1 MPETSRPTAASAERA
16 RSSLDAILKPQ
27 AVAVIGASRS
37 PNTIG
42 NQILSN
48 LVTHG
53 FTGAVYPV
61 NPTAKAIHA
70 IKAYPDVRSIPDAV
84 DMAVIAVPKQ
94 HVLDVARQCGEKGVQ
109 GLVVITAGFK
119 ETGAEGAERERA
131 LVAVVREHGMR
142 MVGPNCLGVL
152 NADPAYSMNA
162 TFAPEMPPF
171 GGSAFVSQSGA
182 MGVSVLDYARDY
194 GIGISQFVSIGNKPD
209 VSGNDLLMQWE
220 TDDAVRVILMYVENF
235 GNPRRFLE
243 TASRITRRKPIIVMK
258 SGRSQ
263 VGARAATSH
272 TGALAASDVA
282 VDALLAQAGVLRA
295 ATMEELFDMA
305 MAFGAGPLPKS
316 RRTVEV
322 TNSGGPGIL
331 AADAMEAAHLDLV
344 EPADATKDKIRPLL
358 SEEASVRNPLD
369 MVASASPS
377 AYRAALTH
385 LLADPSVD
393 AAVAIFVPPLGVK
406 QEDVAE
412 AIVEASRTAPAKPV
426 IAVLMGRNGLPQG
439 RAELHAAGIPAFI
452 FPESAAR
459 AMAALNRYREW
470 LERPIPDRGLL
481 PVDQARA
488 AAIVAR
494 AQREGRTKLTEL
506 ESLDLLSAYGIPT
519 APAELA
525 TSAEA
530 AAKIAARIGYP
541 LVMKIVSPEVVHKS
555 DVGGVKVD
563 VGTMEEVKL
572 GYAEIVR
579 NVTQA
584 VPGATVSGVLMQG
597 MVSGGRELIA
607 GVTRDPV
614 FGPLVMFGLGGIFVE
629 ALRDVAFR
637 VAPIGDLDAKDMTG
651 ELRGAAILAGM
662 RGQAGVDRGAVA
674 DVLRRLSQ
682 LAIDLPDVEE
692 LDINPLL
699 GFGDKC
705 VGVDGRVRVR
715 PRQQSTVSGQP

>member
-1 MPETSRPTAASAERA
+1 MPETNAIPAAAPPA
-16 RSSLDAILKPQ
+16 RSLLDAILKPS
-27 AVAVIGASRS
+27 AVAVIGASRL

-48 LVTHG
+48 LVRHG

-70 IKAYPDVRSIPDAV
+70 IKAFPAIGSIPDPV

-94 HVLDVARQCGEKGVQ
+94 HVPDVARQCGQKGVK

-119 ETGAEGAERERA
+119 ETGAEGAERERQ
-131 LVAVVREHGMR
+131 LVEIVREFGMR

-194 GIGISQFVSIGNKPD
+194 GIGIAQFVSIGNKPN

-220 TDDAVRVILMYVENF
+220 HDEAVRVILMYVENF

-243 TASRITRRKPIIVMK
+243 IASRITRKKPIIVMK
-258 SGRSQ
+258 SGRSR

-295 ATMEELFDMA
+295 ETMEGLFDMA
-305 MAFGAGPLPKS
+305 MAFGAAPLPKS
-316 RRTVEV
+316 RRTVVV

-331 AADAMEAAHLDLV
+331 AADAMEAARLDLV

-377 AYRAALTH
+377 AYRQALTF
-385 LLADPSVD
+385 LLADAGVD
-393 AAVAIFVPPLGVK
+393 AAVAIFVPPLGVR

-412 AIVEASRTAPAKPV
+412 AIVAASRTAPAKPV
-426 IAVLMGRNGLPQG
+426 IAVLMGRDGLPQG
-439 RAELHAAGIPAFI
+439 RAELHSAGIPAYI

-459 AMAALNRYREW
+459 AMAALNKYREW
-470 LERPIPDRGLL
+470 LERAMPDRTPL
-481 PVDQARA
+481 PVDTPRA

-494 AQREGRTKLTEL
+494 AQQEGRTKLTEL
-506 ESLDLLSAYGIPT
+506 ESLEMLAAYGVPV

-525 TSAEA
+525 TSADDA
-530 AAKIAARIGYP
+530 AARAARIGFP

-563 VGTMEEVKL
+563 IGTVEEVRF
-572 GYAEIVR
+572 GYDEIVR
-579 NVTQA
+579 NVRKA
-584 VPGATVSGVLMQG
+584 VPEATVSGVLLQA
-597 MVSGGRELIA
+597 MVRGGRELIA
-607 GVTRDPV
+607 GITRDPV

-637 VAPIGDLDAKDMTG
+637 VAPLGDLDARDMTG
-651 ELRGAAILAGM
+651 ELRGAAILSGM
-662 RGQAGVDRGAVA
+662 RGQAGVDRAA
-674 DVLRRLSQ
+674 LTDVLRRLSQ

-699 GFGDKC
+699 GFGDRC
-705 VGVDGRVRVR
+705 IGVDGRVRVR
-715 PRQQSTVSGQP
+715 SK